1 MISDKGALHASVLAQ
16 HVVFKETSSDQI
28 IEFSLVRRVLSLVLD
43 YFIIKIVDIVEYF
56 ISQH

>member
-1 MISDKGALHASVLAQ
+1 MISNECTLHAANLALHY
-16 HVVFKETSSDQI
+16 VFKETTSDQI
-28 IEFSLVRRVLSLVLD
+28 IEFSLIRRVFSLILD